1 MIPDSK
7 IDFVAQEAWKPE
19 RPETLV
25 VCCSD
30 GRWHAQV
37 EEFIHQQISARA
49 DMYVVPGGPAGFSL
63 WTSIFEEGKGLERA
77 FHFLATHHN
86 LKSTWLIAHQ
96 SCAYYSIKYSGIH
109 DENAIRKR
117 QLEDLEYAR
126 RTISRWRSEMIIKK
140 VYAHREESRV
150 IFSIVD

>member
-1 MIPDSK
+1 MIPGTK
-7 IDFVAQEAWKPE
+7 IDFVAHEPWNPE

-37 EEFIHQQISARA
+37 EEFILRQISARA
-49 DMYVVPGGPAGFSL
+49 DMYAVPGGPAGFSL

-77 FHFLATHHN
+77 FHFLAAHHN

-96 SCAYYSIKYSGIH
+96 NCAYYSIKYSGTH

-126 RTISRWRSEMIIKK
+126 KTIIRWRSEMIIKK
-140 VYAHREESRV
+140 VYVHRDESRV